1 VGGREGVEVVPGG
14 HGGEPAQDIAQVDQR
29 IDLSPL
35 AGDDDRVNDR
45 GALAGLGVADE
56 EPVFL
61 FMASSP

>member
-1 VGGREGVEVVPGG
+1 VGRREGVEVVPGG

-35 AGDDDRVNDR
+35 AGDDDRVDDR
-45 GALAGLGVADE
+45 GALAGVGVADE